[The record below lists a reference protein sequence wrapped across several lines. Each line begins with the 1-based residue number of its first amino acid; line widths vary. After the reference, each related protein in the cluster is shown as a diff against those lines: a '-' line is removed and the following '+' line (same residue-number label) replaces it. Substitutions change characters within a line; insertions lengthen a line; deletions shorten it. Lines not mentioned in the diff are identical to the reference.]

1 MRKYNYT
8 WVISIS
14 ICLFLTGCLEKEIVD
29 DINIESVEG
38 FDLIGENEV
47 MGTFVVPVY
56 QADKK
61 IVNETF
67 TAISQLNKDILRSA
81 QKESSVPIVNGSLE
95 LVLFNKAMA
104 EKGILQLV
112 DGLQRDASIG
122 TGLYL
127 AIVDGETKELLE
139 QNLGT
144 RGTGDHLFNLL
155 KHNIERRD
163 VPKTNLHIFLSD
175 YFQKGKD
182 PNLPILKKTEDSA
195 EIVGVAVMKKDKY
208 EMTIPNE
215 KLFYFKTL
223 VDKHSDG
230 TVSLEVDGKEEF
242 VSIRSIK
249 TDRKFKVKWEDDTP
263 SIKITVRLDGAVREY
278 TGNKVTPK
286 ELKEFQKLLE
296 DKIIKESQSMI
307 QEFQEKGVDPI
318 GLGYEAKS
326 RKRGFDYKKWKDE
339 TYPTL
344 RVQVEADVRLIST
357 GITE

>member
-1 MRKYNYT
+1 MPHHNII
-8 WVISIS
+8 WVIT

-38 FDLIGENEV
+38 FDLIGENKVE
-47 MGTFVVPVY
+47 GTFVVPVY
-56 QADKK
+56 KADQT
-61 IVNETF
+61 IENEKF
-67 TAISQLNKDILRSA
+67 TAISLLNKDILRNA
-81 QKESSVPIVNGSLE
+81 QKESSAPIVNGSLE
-95 LVLFNKAMA
+95 LVLFNKALA
-104 EKGILQLV
+104 EKGVLQLV

-127 AIVDGETKELLE
+127 AIVEGETKELLQ
-139 QNLGT
+139 QNFGT
-144 RGTGDHLFNLL
+144 RGIGDHLYNLL
-155 KHNIERRD
+155 KHNIDRRD

-175 YFQKGKD
+175 FYQEGKD

-195 EIVGVAVMKKDKY
+195 EIVGLAVMKEDKY

-223 VDKHSDG
+223 VDKHSNG

-242 VSIRSIK
+242 VSIRSIN
-249 TDRKFKVKWEDDTP
+249 TDRKFKVKWEGDTP
-263 SIKITVRLDGAVREY
+263 SIYITVSLDGAVREY

-286 ELKEFQKLLE
+286 EMKEFQKVLE
-296 DKIIKESQSMI
+296 KKIIKESESMI
-307 QEFQEKGVDPI
+307 KEFQEKGVDPI
-318 GLGYEAKS
+318 GLGYQAKS

-344 RVQVEADVRLIST
+344 TVKVKAEVRLIST

>member
-1 MRKYNYT
+1 MRKHNNT

-67 TAISQLNKDILRSA
+67 SAISQLNKDILRSA

-127 AIVDGETKELLE
+127 AIVDGETKDLLE

-155 KHNIERRD
+155 KHNIDRRD
-163 VPKTNLHIFLSD
+163 VPKTNMHIFMSD

-195 EIVGVAVMKKDKY
+195 EIVGVAVMKEDKY

-223 VDKHSDG
+223 VDKHSYG

-249 TDRKFKVKWEDDTP
+249 TNRKFKVKWEGETP
-263 SIKITVRLDGAVREY
+263 SINITVSLDGAVREY

-296 DKIIKESQSMI
+296 DKIIKESESMI
-307 QEFQEKGVDPI
+307 KEFQEKGVDPI
-318 GLGYEAKS
+318 GLGYQAKS

-344 RVQVEADVRLIST
+344 RVQVDADVRLIST

>member
-1 MRKYNYT
+1 MRKHNIN

-14 ICLFLTGCLEKEIVD
+14 MCLFLTGCLEKEIVD

-38 FDLIGENEV
+38 FDLIGEKEV
-47 MGTFVVPVY
+47 LGTFVVPVY

-61 IVNETF
+61 IETETF
-67 TAISQLNKDILRSA
+67 TAVSQLNKDILRSA
-81 QKESSVPIVNGSLE
+81 QKESSAPIVNGSLE

-104 EKGILQLV
+104 EKGIIQLV

-144 RGTGDHLFNLL
+144 RGTGDHLFNLV
-155 KHNIERRD
+155 KHNIDRRD
-163 VPKTNLHIFLSD
+163 VPKTNMHIFLSD

-195 EIVGVAVMKKDKY
+195 KIVGVAVMKEDKY

-215 KLFYFKTL
+215 RLFYFKTL

-230 TVSLEVDGKEEF
+230 TVSLGVDGKEEF

-249 TDRKFKVKWEDDTP
+249 TDRKIKVKWEGDTP
-263 SIKITVRLDGAVREY
+263 SIKIIVRMDGAVREY

-296 DKIIKESQSMI
+296 DKIIKETESMI
-307 QEFQEKGVDPI
+307 KEFQEKGVDPI

-326 RKRGFDYKKWKDE
+326 RKRGFDYKKWKEE

-344 RVQVEADVRLIST
+344 TVQVDADVRLIST
-357 GITE
+357 GTTE

>member
-1 MRKYNYT
+1 MKKHSII
-8 WVISIS
+8 WIISIS
-14 ICLFLTGCLEKEIVD
+14 ICLLLSGCLEKEIVD

-67 TAISQLNKDILRSA
+67 TAISELNKDILRSA
-81 QKESSVPIVNGSLE
+81 QKESSAPIVNGSLE
-95 LVLFNKAMA
+95 LVVFNMKMA
-104 EKGILQLV
+104 EKGIIQLV

-155 KHNIERRD
+155 KHNIDRRD
-163 VPKTNLHIFLSD
+163 VPKTNMHIFLSD
-175 YFQKGKD
+175 YYQKGKD

-195 EIVGVAVMKKDKY
+195 EIVGVAVMKGDKY
-208 EMTIPNE
+208 ILTLPNE
-215 KLFYFKTL
+215 KLFYFKSL

-230 TVSLEVDGKEEF
+230 TVSLKVDGKEEF
-242 VSIRSIK
+242 VSVRSID
-249 TDRKFKVKWEDDTP
+249 TDRKFKVNWEGDIP
-263 SIKITVRLDGAVREY
+263 SIKIIVKVDGAVREY

-286 ELKEFQKLLE
+286 DLEKFQKLLE
-296 DKIIKESQSMI
+296 DKIILESESMI
-307 QEFQEKGVDPI
+307 KEFQEKGVDPI
-318 GLGYEAKS
+318 GLGYQAKS

>member
-1 MRKYNYT
+1 MLRPNII
-8 WVISIS
+8 WLFA
-14 ICLFLTGCLEKEIVD
+14 ICLILTGCLEKEIVD

-56 QADKK
+56 KADKT

-81 QKESSVPIVNGSLE
+81 QKESSAPIVNGSLE

-104 EKGILQLV
+104 EKGVIHLV

-127 AIVDGETKELLE
+127 AIVEGETSEILK

-144 RGTGDHLFNLL
+144 RGTGDHLFNLI
-155 KHNIERRD
+155 KHNIDRRD
-163 VPKTNLHIFLSD
+163 VPKTNMHIFLSD
-175 YFQKGKD
+175 FFQQGKD
-182 PNLPILKKTEDSA
+182 PNLPILMKTEDSA
-195 EIVGVAVMKKDKY
+195 EIVGVAVMKEDKY

-215 KLFYFKTL
+215 RLFYFKTL
-223 VDKHSDG
+223 VDKHSEG
-230 TVSLEVDGKEEF
+230 TLSLKVDGEDEYISVK
-242 VSIRSIK
+242 SIESG
-249 TDRKFKVKWEDDTP
+249 RKFKVKWNGDTP
-263 SIKITVRLDGAVREY
+263 TIKVIIKVDGVVREY

-286 ELKEFQKLLE
+286 KMEEFQKLIE
-296 DKIIKESQSMI
+296 EKIISESDSMI
-307 QEFQEKGVDPI
+307 KEFKERGVDPI
-318 GLGYEAKS
+318 GFGYEAKS
-326 RKRGFDYKKWKDE
+326 RKRGFDFKKWKDE

-344 RVQVEADVRLIST
+344 KVEVEAEVRIIST